1 MTLEQQK
8 NFDHFFLVLFNQ
20 LLVKEEQLIQ
30 KKYSVDLTIRELHVI
45 EAVDTLS
52 KTGQNTMACIS
63 KQLFIT
69 PGTLTSAVNQL
80 IQKNYL
86 TKHSSPSDKR
96 VVLVELTEKGKKG
109 LSAHRFF
116 HKELGRFI
124 QHEIAPDR
132 MDSVLS
138 SLERVH
144 QTLGE
149 KIRGISE
156 KEEETLK

>member
-30 KKYSVDLTIRELHVI
+30 KKHSVGLTIRELHVI

-63 KQLFIT
+63 KHLFIT
-69 PGTLTSAVNQL
+69 PGSLTSAVNQL
-80 IQKNYL
+80 IQKKYL

-96 VVLVELTEKGKKG
+96 VVLVELT
-109 LSAHRFF
+109 
-116 HKELGRFI
+116 
-124 QHEIAPDR
+124 
-132 MDSVLS
+132 
-138 SLERVH
+138 
-144 QTLGE
+144 
-149 KIRGISE
+149 
-156 KEEETLK
+156 